1 MNGFC
6 HLRTVAVRITYEV
19 YGSGA
24 SMSGKDQKPGA
35 AGKASGERTTLVAP
49 AAAGLAVIRNCM
61 KTLPTRPGV
70 YRMIGAGDK
79 VLYVGKA
86 KNLAKRVASY
96 THFAK
101 LPRRLQR
108 MVAETM
114 AMEIVT
120 THTEVEALLL
130 ESNLIKRLTPR
141 YNVLLRDDK
150 SFPYIFIVGDHDF
163 PQICKHRGARSRKGE
178 YFGPFASAGAVN
190 ETLNILARVFLL
202 RNCDDSVFTARSRPC
217 LLYQIKRCSA
227 PCVGRIDA
235 GAYAELVAQAK
246 DFLSGR
252 SRDVQKRLAVSMQ
265 KASKALN
272 YEMAAAY
279 RDRIR
284 ALSQVQLHQDI
295 NVAVLGDAEVIAIHQ
310 VGGRSCI
317 QVFFFRGGR
326 NYGNRSYFP
335 YHDANL
341 AAEEILGPF
350 ITQFYESRIA
360 PPSILLSHDVADH
373 RLIEQALTLRAGHKV
388 VLARPRRG
396 AKFKLMGHA
405 LINAE
410 EALSRRLAES
420 ASQRQLLER
429 VARVFGLDAPPN
441 RIEVYDN
448 SHIQGTK
455 PVGAMVV
462 AGPDGL
468 NKKAY
473 RTFNIKGGN
482 IKGVDMKK
490 SGTVEDTSGT
500 TSLISPGD
508 DYTMMRE
515 VLTRRF
521 TRALKE
527 DPAREKEDWPDLLL
541 IDGGAGHLAVTCQV
555 MADLGLGSIPVV
567 AIAKGLDRCAGRERF
582 FLPGGEPFGL
592 KSRDPVLFFLQRL
605 RDEAH
610 RFAIGSHRRKR
621 SAALSR
627 STLDEIVG
635 VGAVRKKAL
644 LQHFGSARDVARAG
658 FKDLEVVS
666 GISRTVAKK
675 IYDHFHD
682 DG

>member
-1 MNGFC
+1 MNGK
-6 HLRTVAVRITYEV
+6 E
-19 YGSGA
+19 
-24 SMSGKDQKPGA
+24 QKPDSG
-35 AGKASGERTTLVAP
+35 GKAPKEKASSATP
-49 AAAGLAVIRNCM
+49 AATPASTGLAVIHDCV
-61 KTLPTRPGV
+61 KTLPAKPGV
-70 YRMIGAGDK
+70 YRMTGKGDK

-101 LPRRLQR
+101 LQRRLQR
-108 MVAETM
+108 MVAETT

-120 THTEVEALLL
+120 THTEAEALLL
-130 ESNLIKRLTPR
+130 ESNLIKRLAPR

-150 SFPYIFIVGDHDF
+150 SFPYIFIGGDHEW
-163 PQICKHRGARSRKGE
+163 PQINKHRGARSRKGD

-190 ETLNILARVFLL
+190 ETLNILERAFLL
-202 RNCDDSVFTARSRPC
+202 RSCSDGVFAGRSRPC

-227 PCVGRIDA
+227 PCVGRIA
-235 GAYAELVAQAK
+235 VAAYAELVAQAK
-246 DFLSGR
+246 DFLCGR
-252 SRDVQKRLAVSMQ
+252 SQNIQKRLATAMQ
-265 KASKALN
+265 KASEAMD
-272 YEMAAAY
+272 YESAATY
-279 RDRIR
+279 RDRICT
-284 ALSQVQLHQDI
+284 LTQVQSRQDI
-295 NVAVLGDAEVIAIHQ
+295 NVRGLGEADTIAIHQ
-310 VGGRSCI
+310 AGGRSCI

-462 AGPDGL
+462 AGPEGL

-490 SGTVEDTSGT
+490 SGVVEDTSGT

-527 DPAREKEDWPDLLL
+527 DPAREKKGWPDLLL

-567 AIAKGLDRCAGRERF
+567 AIAKGLDRRAGRERF